1 MFEPVRIND
10 LILFRSSLLHSCEEI
25 THGFST
31 RIGGVSSGFFHS
43 LNLGLIK
50 GDSRHK
56 VIANRRRFYNAIQI
70 PAERTVQGIQ
80 IHGARIRIVT
90 EPDTYPGT
98 DGFITTQKE
107 LVLLIKTADCP
118 AILLI
123 DPQQKVI
130 AAVHAGWRSVVK
142 GILEKVIRLL
152 TEQFNSRPPD
162 ILCAI
167 GPAIRSCCYEVQ
179 QDVWKIFP
187 EDVIIR
193 RDEKY
198 FLDLLLV
205 IRQRLLRQ
213 GIAENHLDDSELCT
227 SCRADLFFSHRR
239 NSGQTG
245 RMMAAIY
252 LRK

>member
-25 THGFST
+25 NHGFST
-31 RIGGVSSGFFHS
+31 RIGGISSGFFHS

-50 GDSRHK
+50 GDSRQK

-80 IHGARIRIVT
+80 VHGARIRIVT
-90 EPDTYPGT
+90 EPGTHPKT

-118 AILLI
+118 AVLLI
-123 DPQQKVI
+123 DPQQQVI
-130 AAVHAGWRSVVK
+130 AAVHAGWRGVVN
-142 GILEKVIRLL
+142 GILEKVMRLL
-152 TEQFNSRPPD
+152 ADQFNSQPAK
-162 ILCAI
+162 ILCAA
-167 GPAIRSCCYEVQ
+167 GPAMRSCCYEVQ
-179 QDVWKIFP
+179 EDVWKIFP

-198 FLDLLLV
+198 FLDLPLL
-205 IRQRLLRQ
+205 IRQKLLGQ
-213 GIAENHLDDSELCT
+213 GIIENHLDDSDLCT

-239 NSGQTG
+239 DSGRTG